1 MAMDDLRH
9 VLHKFQ
15 QQLFSRPHVVGVGV
29 GYKHTGGQRTGKEAI
44 IVFVEKKV
52 SPRGLGR
59 GQLVPRQ
66 LDGVETDVIEIGTV
80 RLLDQRTEKSR
91 PARPGMSIGHYRIT
105 AGTFGA
111 VVKDGRSGERLIL
124 SNNHILANA
133 TSGFD
138 GRAMIG
144 DPILQPGP
152 YDGGTAA
159 DRIAT
164 LVRFVPLLREAEESQ
179 CPVAAGVARG
189 GNLLLRAVRP
199 HYRMKFIRLSRG
211 QNVIDAALAR
221 PLSPDLIDDNIL
233 EVGQVQGTASVAA
246 GQKVL
251 KSGRTSGLTQGSVAA
266 VGVTLKVQMGEKD
279 VAWFTEQVVGDLKSR
294 GGDSGSLVLNEDKQA
309 VGLLFAGSDSHTIFN
324 QINNVLT
331 RLEIRLL

>member
-9 VLHKFQ
+9 VLHKFHRH
-15 QQLFSRPHVVGVGV
+15 LFSRPHVVGVGV
-29 GYKHTGGQRTGKEAI
+29 GYKHTGGERTGKEAI

-52 SPRGLGR
+52 SPRGLNR
-59 GQLVPRQ
+59 SQIIPRR
-66 LDGVETDVIEIGTV
+66 LDGVETDVIEIGQV
-80 RLLDQRTEKSR
+80 RLLDLRTEKSR

-111 VVKDGRSGERLIL
+111 VVKDARSGERLIL

-138 GRAMIG
+138 GRAMVG

-152 YDGGTAA
+152 YDGGTEA

-164 LVRFVPLLREAEESQ
+164 LFRFVPLLRGTEESQ

-189 GNLLLRAVRP
+189 GNMLLRLLRS

-211 QNVIDAALAR
+211 SNIIDAALAR
-221 PLSPDLIDDNIL
+221 PVSPAAIDDEIL
-233 EVGQVQGTASVAA
+233 EVGRVQGVADAGA
-246 GQKVL
+246 GQNVI
-251 KSGRTSGLTQGSVAA
+251 KSGRTSGLTAGA
-266 VGVTLKVQMGEKD
+266 VTAIGVTLKVQMGEKD
-279 VAWFTEQVVGDLKSR
+279 VAWFSEQVVSDLKSR
-294 GGDSGSLVLNEDKQA
+294 GGDSGSLVLNEDKKA
-309 VGLLFAGSDSHTIFN
+309 VGLLFAGSDSYTVFN

-331 RLEIRLL
+331 RLEITL